1 MNPPPNPQM
10 KRTKE
15 LVFHFA
21 TFPDHDS
28 YQTGDIN
35 ISLIKASESSD
46 LSRGEYTEAISITLQ
61 DAKEVLGNSTPYTDA
76 SQ

>member
-1 MNPPPNPQM
+1 MNLLAPPM
-10 KRTKE
+10 KKAKE

-35 ISLIKASESSD
+35 ISLTKESESSK
-46 LSRGEYTEAISITLQ
+46 LYRGEYTEAISITLQ
-61 DAKEVLGNSTPYTDA
+61 NAKEVLGKLSSYTDA